1 MPSFLIVSAPLIFL
15 QLLTPSTAT
24 YYLKDCPPCSVLLT
38 RLSSGFSPIFLLA
51 FSPSKHLKHHPNHA
65 LSPVVFRKVQFS
77 GPYSSSSIHY
87 STQFTHQSILNL
99 YHHLYADDTQLFISF
114 SPNSFSDSIDHL
126 LRVVNQ

>member
-77 GPYSSSSIHY
+77 GPYFSSSTLLHSVHSSKHPQSTIIYTLMIPNY
-87 STQFTHQSILNL
+87 SSLSLQTASLT
-99 YHHLYADDTQLFISF
+99 
-114 SPNSFSDSIDHL
+114 P
-126 LRVVNQ
+126 